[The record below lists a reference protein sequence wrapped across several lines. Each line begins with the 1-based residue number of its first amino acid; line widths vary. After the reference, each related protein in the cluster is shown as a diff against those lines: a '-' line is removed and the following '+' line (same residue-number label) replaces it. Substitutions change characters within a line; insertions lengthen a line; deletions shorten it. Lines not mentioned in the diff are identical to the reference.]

1 MIVPFMIAEL
11 TRWLDRRR
19 EIRRRWQSDA
29 RMLVADQPRTAY
41 YEAQRRAA
49 AARTGGDAS
58 GFWHWSKTAAEI
70 ARICP
75 TAEMDLETL
84 KSVVD
89 RELGKR

>member
-1 MIVPFMIAEL
+1 MIAAL

-49 AARTGGDAS
+49 VARKRGDAAA
-58 GFWHWSKTAAEI
+58 FWHWGKTAAEI
-70 ARICP
+70 VRICP
-75 TAEMDLETL
+75 TAEMVLETL

-89 RELGKR
+89 RERAKQR